1 LTNLLMAGRRAA
13 THDRHAGDA
22 RRRDQEP
29 A

>member
-1 LTNLLMAGRRAA
+1 MAGRRTA